1 MAYPESQG
9 MNPSTFVCV
18 LGYACVVADL
28 MLACTAYSRY
38 CLDIGTSEDWFALQ
52 VSLIPCLLGYGMI
65 GERLKAERE
74 KNPPKGEKFYQ
85 TWIDNYTS
93 EEYRASMDT
102 GRGRLI
108 LG

>member
-9 MNPSTFVCV
+9 MNPPS
-18 LGYACVVADL
+18 YALWDMSVWWLIV

-74 KNPPKGEKFYQ
+74 ENPPKGEKFYQ